1 MVSRSWRH
9 WLSSTLFTD
18 VPCSRRRVHGTR
30 GTQVEA
36 LEGRAMLSSAP
47 VVVNGSAS
55 PQEDQVFPGSV
66 AGLGFDVDLDP
77 LTYSV
82 VTSTTHGTIVMA
94 ASGSFVY
101 TPTANFNGVDTFTFI
116 ANDGALNSNVG
127 TFTLTVSPVD
137 AGLKLTLPSAVI
149 PIARNSTPFR
159 IDPAATVGDAD
170 TVIDYSNATIRTTIY
185 KGNSAKDVTNSRVIL
200 NVRSEPAGVNTVTVK
215 GTKIYFNGDSSA
227 NLVGKFSGG
236 TKGSSLI
243 VTFSN
248 GVTEEAVNAVLQRIS
263 IQASKKANKGARNIT
278 ITVSADG
285 QRASA
290 SKVLT
295 IV

>member
-47 VVVNGSAS
+47 FVDNGFAS
-55 PQEDQVFPGSV
+55 PQEDQVFPGTV
-66 AGLGFDVDLDP
+66 APLGTDTDLDT

-82 VTSTTHGTIVMA
+82 VTPPTHGTIVMA
-94 ASGSFVY
+94 ASGTFVY
-101 TPTANFNGVDTFTFI
+101 TPNADYNGVDTFTFI
-116 ANDGALNSNVG
+116 ANDGALDSNVG
-127 TFTLTVSPVD
+127 TFTLTISPVD
-137 AGLKLTLPSAVI
+137 EGLKLTLPSAVI
-149 PIARNSTPFR
+149 PVARNSTPFR

-170 TVIDYSNATIRTTIY
+170 TVIDYSKATIRTTIY
-185 KGNSAKDVTNSRVIL
+185 KGNSAKDVTNGRVVL
-200 NVRSEPAGVNTVTVK
+200 KVRSEPAGVNTVTVK
-215 GTKIYFNGDSSA
+215 GTKIYFNGDSDA
-227 NLVGKFSGG
+227 NLVAKFSGG
-236 TKGSSLI
+236 SKGSSLI
-243 VTFSN
+243 VTFVN
-248 GVTEEAVNAVLQRIS
+248 GVSEEAVNAVLQRIS
-263 IQASKKANKGARNIT
+263 IQASKKANKGPREIT

-290 SKVLT
+290 PKILN